1 VIQNVF
7 VTVVSVRIAI
17 VRRPSHPFRLWRK
30 IPFIRIEVSYQL
42 RLDPRLSSVS
52 PTRGV
57 VELGL
62 VSDLPAPGLP
72 TAESRRAIWLP
83 KHRDGTVSDRA
94 HEIPLP
100 TTEMS
105 GARNENDPL
114 IKAAELATKPAFVFA
129 AHIGANVAA
138 GNFAPVRV
146 RLPNSSYANVRAVLY
161 EFLSSEP
168 VQIQFQSSK
177 SVRVAVAFKAPCWAL
192 RYALRA

>member
-1 VIQNVF
+1 MIQNVF

-62 VSDLPAPGLP
+62 VSDLPAPGLS
-72 TAESRRAIWLP
+72 AAKSRSAVWLP
-83 KHRDGTVSDRA
+83 KHRHGTVSDRA
-94 HEIPLP
+94 HKVPLP

-105 GARNENDPL
+105 RSRNEDDPL
-114 IKAAELATKPAFVFA
+114 IKATKLDTKPSLVVS
-129 AHIGANVAA
+129 AHVRGNTAG
-138 GNFAPVRV
+138 GNFAPIRMRPPYSTKTDVCAA
-146 RLPNSSYANVRAVLY
+146 PD
-161 EFLSSEP
+161 EILSSRFKSSFSP
-168 VQIQFQSSK
+168 SGKQTRSRGRGIQISM
-177 SVRVAVAFKAPCWAL
+177 L
-192 RYALRA
+192 RLEIGN